1 MKSITSVSRDALLG
15 LATQYKVYLEGNIL
29 KLLKARTGDTE
40 FETYLKTCVD
50 RDQTFRRKRL
60 EVTKQVQRQVKELET
75 ISAERERL
83 MCELQTALDEANAL
97 KEAAERDKNT
107 ALQDLELLQKK
118 KQFELINLIIKIA
131 LFIILGVGV
140 ITSGVFLFALAN
152 GIDSPIIENTWSNL
166 FGILLTNAFS
176 IVGTIMGV
184 KYASEKELR
193 RLLGEQQGSS
203 RK

>member
-166 FGILLTNAFS
+166 FGILLTNQSYGQTLSLICLPTNF
-176 IVGTIMGV
+176 
-184 KYASEKELR
+184 
-193 RLLGEQQGSS
+193 
-203 RK
+203 